1 MDRNVLTYSVLLAF
15 VMLLMPLSQHVQ
27 AQQRGKIKARVGMD
41 IKGNRDLQ
49 RTVLKR
55 PSLEVN
61 VFQEHALFRDLGG
74 QFHVGIGQISSGNA
88 QLFYLPVDY
97 RLQYYLRDLFSG
109 GWLSKSYL
117 FGGFG
122 AMYYNPISILD
133 DNPLLLDPEI
143 TNSPLFDFESGINLF
158 APAGLGFIIT
168 ESDRGRISL
177 NLNYSRTVHTVVKST
192 EHTFPHSYIGL
203 SLRFSFGKSIFVPRL
218 ASSPDSPARGLDV
231 PYTPNTLTHFADP
244 GAGLYKREIKRCRSM
259 VAMGPFSGTGE
270 QLDEALVLIRQ
281 IRKQHQITLDI
292 SFNEDSESFMISGRG
307 IANEDLS
314 GILSELE
321 NYSGQNFNMGNDCEM
336 VENRLLYRIQVGA
349 FLNPEYAIRFA
360 LESKRELNRVTI
372 INSPGDPF
380 FRVLLNSGPD
390 EQTADAEQKKI
401 SSKRPYHDAFVT
413 QVPRRKELVF
423 PEEYAIQLG
432 SFRTP
437 SLAEKFAQ
445 RIQSETS
452 VQPVVGYSEFSK
464 SYVIYS
470 QPNKRFEEI
479 KRLKE
484 ELKNKNKEVFRDPII
499 VVYPH

>member
-1 MDRNVLTYSVLLAF
+1 MDRNVTTYSVLLAC
-15 VMLLMPLSQHVQ
+15 VILLMSLSQPVQ
-27 AQQRGKIKARVGMD
+27 AQHRSRIKARVGMD

-61 VFQEHALFRDLGG
+61 VFQEHAWFRDLGG
-74 QFHVGIGQISSGNA
+74 QFHIGIGQISSGNA

-97 RLQYYLRDLFSG
+97 RLQYYLRDLFSD

-133 DNPLLLDPEI
+133 DNPLLVDPEI

-158 APAGLGFIIT
+158 APAGLGFIIA
-168 ESDRGRISL
+168 ENEWGRISL
-177 NLNYSRTVHTVVKST
+177 NLNYNRTVRTVVKST
-192 EHTFPHSYIGL
+192 EYPFPDSYVGL
-203 SLRFSFGKSIFVPRL
+203 SLRFSFGTSIFVSRL
-218 ASSPDSPARGLDV
+218 ASSPNPPARGLDM
-231 PYTPNTLTHFADP
+231 PYTSTPLTHFTDP
-244 GAGLYKREIKRCRSM
+244 GAGLYRREIKRCRSM
-259 VAMGPFSGTGE
+259 VAMGPFTGTGE
-270 QLDEALVLIRQ
+270 QLDEALILIRQ

-292 SFNEDSESFMISGRG
+292 SFNENGERFTISGRG
-307 IANEDLS
+307 IANEKVS
-314 GILSELE
+314 GILSDLG
-321 NYSGQNFNMGNDCEM
+321 NYSSQNFNVGNDCETDG
-336 VENRLLYRIQVGA
+336 NRLLYRIQVGA

-372 INSPGDPF
+372 INAPGDPF

-390 EQTADAEQKKI
+390 EQAAEAEQKKI
-401 SSKRPYHDAFVT
+401 SSIRSYHDAFVT

-423 PEEYAIQLG
+423 PEKYALQLG

-437 SLAEKFAQ
+437 ALAEKFTQ
-445 RIQSETS
+445 KIQSETD
-452 VQPVVGYSEFSK
+452 VRPVVGYSEFSH
-464 SYVIYS
+464 SFIIYS
-470 QPNKRFEEI
+470 QPSESVEEI
-479 KRLKE
+479 KLLKE
-484 ELKNKNKEVFRDPII
+484 KLIDKEVFRDPII

>member
-1 MDRNVLTYSVLLAF
+1 MDRKVSTYSVLLAC
-15 VMLLMPLSQHVQ
+15 VMLLMPLSQQAQ
-27 AQQRGKIKARVGMD
+27 AQQGSRIRARVGMD

-74 QFHVGIGQISSGNA
+74 QFHIGIGQISSGNA

-97 RLQYYLRDLFSG
+97 RLQYYLRDLVGG
-109 GWLSKSYL
+109 GWLSRSYL
-117 FGGFG
+117 FGGLG

-133 DNPLLLDPEI
+133 DNPLLTNPEI

-158 APAGLGFIIT
+158 APVGIGFILA
-168 ESDRGRISL
+168 ENKLGRISL
-177 NLNYSRTVHTVVKST
+177 NLNYNNTVHTVRRST
-192 EHTFPHSYIGL
+192 EFTFPDSYVGI

-218 ASSPDSPARGLDV
+218 ASSPNSPARDLDT
-231 PYTPNTLTHFADP
+231 PYTPTPLTHFTDP
-244 GAGLYKREIKRCRSM
+244 GAGLYTREIKRCRSM

-270 QLDEALVLIRQ
+270 RLEEALILIRQ
-281 IRKQHQITLDI
+281 IRKHHQITLDI
-292 SFNEDSESFMISGRG
+292 AFNEDGESFTISGRG

-314 GILSELE
+314 GILSDLG
-321 NYSGQNFNMGNDCEM
+321 NYSGHSFNMGNDCET

-390 EQTADAEQKKI
+390 EHAAEAEQKKI
-401 SSKRPYHDAFVT
+401 SLKRSYHDAFVT
-413 QVPRRKELVF
+413 HVPRRKELVF
-423 PEEYAIQLG
+423 PEKYAIQLG

-437 SLAEKFAQ
+437 SLAENFAQ
-445 RIQSETS
+445 KIKSETD
-452 VQPVVGYSEFSK
+452 VQPVVGYSEFSN
-464 SYVIYS
+464 SFVIYS
-470 QPNKRFEEI
+470 QPNESFEDI
-479 KRLKE
+479 KLLKE
-484 ELKNKNKEVFRDPII
+484 ELIKKEVFRDPII